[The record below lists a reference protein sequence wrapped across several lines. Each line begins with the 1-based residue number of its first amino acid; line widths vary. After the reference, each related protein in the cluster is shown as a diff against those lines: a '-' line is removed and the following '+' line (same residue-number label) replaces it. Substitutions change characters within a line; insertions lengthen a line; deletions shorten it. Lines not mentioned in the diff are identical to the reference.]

1 MHPYQVLR
9 RPVITEKST
18 LLSEQGRYVF
28 EVAKGATKHDIKRAV
43 EDAFDVSVLRV
54 RTMGVRG
61 KRKRFG
67 PRITAL
73 RSWKKAIVTLAPGD
87 SITLFEGV

>member
-1 MHPYQVLR
+1 MRPFHILL

-43 EDAFDVSVLRV
+43 EDAFDVTVVRV
-54 RTMGVRG
+54 HTMGVRG

-67 PRITAL
+67 PRITTL

-87 SITLFEGV
+87 TITLFEGV

>member
-1 MHPYQVLR
+1 MHPFEILR

-18 LLSEQGRYVF
+18 LLSEEGRYVF
-28 EVAKGATKHDIKRAV
+28 EVAKKSSKHDIKKAV
-43 EDAFDVSVLRV
+43 EEAFDVSVTRV
-54 RTMGVRG
+54 HTMAVKG

-67 PRITAL
+67 PKITMQ

-87 SITLFEGV
+87 TITLFEGV

>member
-1 MHPYQVLR
+1 MHSFQILR
-9 RPVITEKST
+9 RPIVTEKST

-28 EVAKGATKHDIKRAV
+28 EVARTATKHDIRRAV
-43 EDAFDVSVLRV
+43 EDAFDVTVVGV
-54 RTMGVRG
+54 RTMGVKG

-67 PRITAL
+67 PRITAH

-87 SITLFEGV
+87 TITLFEGV

>member
-1 MHPYQVLR
+1 MHSFQVLR
-9 RPVITEKST
+9 RPVVTEKST

-28 EVAKGATKHDIKRAV
+28 EVARTATKHDIRRAV
-43 EDAFDVSVLRV
+43 EDAFDVTVVRV
-54 RTMGVRG
+54 RTMGVKG

-67 PRITAL
+67 PRITTH

-87 SITLFEGV
+87 TITLFEGV